1 MADLNDRIADASHD
15 GRAERSPEPGGAA
28 TARHA
33 PRRLAVAALAAELG
47 HQLQGPLNLFR
58 LSAERLAQGDVL
70 DQEDLTLLGEEL
82 ARMSRLSG
90 RLRELARVSGPQS
103 ACTPRE
109 LTALALVELGAEL
122 EIDVGDDVSLV
133 CDPVLLGHALREL
146 CENALEAKA
155 SRAGVRFDASAG
167 FCVWDDGPGLS
178 LGAERSLAWGETTR
192 PCAAGLGL
200 SVALRAARAHG
211 FDLELRRSAE
221 RTEAWV
227 LVPARALT
235 RVAP

>member
-1 MADLNDRIADASHD
+1 
-15 GRAERSPEPGGAA
+15 
-28 TARHA
+28 
-33 PRRLAVAALAAELG
+33 
-47 HQLQGPLNLFR
+47 
-58 LSAERLAQGDVL
+58 
-70 DQEDLTLLGEEL
+70 
-82 ARMSRLSG
+82 
-90 RLRELARVSGPQS
+90 
-103 ACTPRE
+103 
-109 LTALALVELGAEL
+109 
-122 EIDVGDDVSLV
+122 
-133 CDPVLLGHALREL
+133 LREL

-155 SRAGVRFDASAG
+155 SRAGVRFDADAG